1 MEPKVTVIVP
11 VYNAE
16 EYLNRCVDSIL
27 NQEYED
33 LEMILVNDG
42 STDRSGE
49 ICQAYEVK
57 DPRVILLTK
66 ENSGVSDSRNLA
78 ISQAAGKYL
87 QFVDSDD
94 WLAPDAT
101 RLMVRRMEETGCD
114 LVIADFYRVSG
125 EFVSHKGDIEEDGVM
140 TQEEFAAHMMEN
152 PADFYYGV
160 LWNKLYRRELVERY
174 ELHMDREISWCEDF
188 MFNLEYLRHAESICA
203 LRTPVYYYLKRRG
216 SLVSQGMNLSKV
228 IRTKLM
234 VFEYYDNFYRH
245 VLDEEDYEK
254 NRLQVYRFLVDAAG
268 DGAVLPMIPG
278 GARRLGEE
286 RASVSA
292 GAVREDGI
300 FAEMYRERKLFEY
313 YLQPTAIRCGLPMA
327 ETALLFYMSGAGGE
341 KWPASRRLY
350 TREELAEL
358 LHISRP
364 RLRAALQRLSLRG
377 MIRVEEIKTEAK
389 ERGEGKGRRRQLDIE
404 LLPSALLLQGDF
416 EAAAGDYEA
425 ARMAGFTSQEREEYA
440 RLREKIRE
448 NARRVLKGTAK

>member
-1 MEPKVTVIVP
+1 
-11 VYNAE
+11 
-16 EYLNRCVDSIL
+16 
-27 NQEYED
+27 
-33 LEMILVNDG
+33 
-42 STDRSGE
+42 
-49 ICQAYEVK
+49 
-57 DPRVILLTK
+57 
-66 ENSGVSDSRNLA
+66 
-78 ISQAAGKYL
+78 
-87 QFVDSDD
+87 
-94 WLAPDAT
+94 
-101 RLMVRRMEETGCD
+101 
-114 LVIADFYRVSG
+114 
-125 EFVSHKGDIEEDGVM
+125 M

-174 ELHMDREISWCEDF
+174 ELRMDREISWCEDF

-425 ARMAGFTSQEREEYA
+425 ARMAGFTPQEREEYA